1 MLAFPP
7 HLLAFVS
14 RGGGVVGAGRG
25 DEGAEIESEING
37 TSQLPTRAR
46 IARWRELSSSR
57 TVQYNTIYYMLALYN
72 ILFYWTMHRTWSC
85 GRDNIRFDSIRS
97 DPIQSNHSFKMKC
110 DSELSD
116 IRASLLGQ
124 SRERCRRSNSIPT
137 HRYPLKAVARLT
149 IQSDSPLV
157 SLIVIG
163 ASQV

>member
-1 MLAFPP
+1 MKAPRSNRKSMAPASFP
-7 HLLAFVS
+7 HA
-14 RGGGVVGAGRG
+14 
-25 DEGAEIESEING
+25 
-37 TSQLPTRAR
+37 
-46 IARWRELSSSR
+46 RELLDGENYQVVARCS
-57 TVQYNTIYYMLALYN
+57 TIQYTICLPFTTFYSTEQCTEPEAVGEI
-72 ILFYWTMHRTWSC
+72 IL
-85 GRDNIRFDSIRS
+85 DSIRS
-97 DPIQSNHSFKMKC
+97 DPIQSTHSFKMKC